1 MPSNTD
7 DEYYYYDAFTDYI
20 PSTIETGPWVLLVVT
35 VYSLACILV
44 LPVLV
49 TLGNIRE
56 KKLNKRKKQDSK
68 VTGEVVPTFDS
79 SDTDSPETKKTQA
92 GAGAGAG
99 AGELAH
105 LRPRSPEKE
114 KLTNLRARAAQ
125 GSANSASGTPK
136 EVRIH
141 VMN

>member
-68 VTGEVVPTFDS
+68 VTGEGVPTFDS
-79 SDTDSPETKKTQA
+79 SDTDSPETKKTQ
-92 GAGAGAG
+92 AGAGAG